1 LIASPASPFLDPL
14 MASAFSF
21 DSLNHAQREAVGALD
36 GPVLILAGAGTG
48 KTRTVTCRIAHML
61 EKGVRP
67 QEILAVTFTNKAA
80 AEMRE
85 RIGGMVSKKAADEM
99 TVCTFHSLCVKLLRG
114 GIEKLGYKRNFA
126 IFTGSDQ
133 TGLMKQL
140 IIRQGGADE
149 KIKAEAVMAEISRAK
164 NKGID
169 PGELENDFFASLGR
183 AYQNEL
189 RAQNAVD
196 FDDLLVLAEQLLRE
210 HPDVRDAFRQQFK
223 RVTVDEFQDTNA
235 LQMQLL
241 QQLVGP
247 PYHVCV
253 VGDDDQS
260 IYGWRGA
267 EVANILQFERFFPNP
282 RIIRLEENY
291 RSTHAVLHTANS
303 LIRHNTGRREK
314 VLRSTR
320 AGGNPVRI
328 VAMPG
333 DAEEAEFIAE
343 EILADKATMKRAWE
357 DFAILFRTNGQS
369 RKLEEALR
377 ERKIPYRMVGAQS
390 FYDRK
395 EVRDVLAYCQVLA
408 SPDADVSLLRILNTP
423 NRGIGQSTAVMATDW
438 SRLHDQSVWQALCDP
453 EFTGGLGTKAKH
465 AIEDFVARI
474 AGAKARIEIA
484 KENPGDVLKA
494 MLDGMDY
501 IPWLERGCKTENEK
515 QQRGEGVAEVI
526 EQLRKHALKGKDLQS
541 YLDSSA
547 LASDREDDDLEKKQ
561 GATLITLHASKGLE
575 FPIVYLV
582 GLEEGILPHKRSIV
596 EGTRDEERRL
606 LYVGITRAREL
617 LTMTYCAY
625 RTKYGERTFCQSSS
639 FIAEIDDEHLLHT
652 TYDDILGAEASD
664 EELGSFFGGLK
675 DFLAE

>member
-1 LIASPASPFLDPL
+1 

-21 DSLNHAQREAVGALD
+21 DSLNPAQREAVGALD

-61 EKGVRP
+61 ERGVRP
-67 QEILAVTFTNKAA
+67 QNILAVTFTNKAA
-80 AEMRE
+80 SEMRE
-85 RIGGMVSKKAADEM
+85 RIGGMVSKKAAEEM
-99 TVCTFHSLCVKLLRG
+99 TVSTFHSLCVKLLRG

-133 TGLMKQL
+133 IGLMKQL
-140 IIRQGGADE
+140 IVRKAGADE
-149 KIKAEAVMAEISRAK
+149 KIKPEAVMAEISRAK

-169 PGELENDFFASLGR
+169 PGELENEFFATLGR

-210 HPDVRDAFRQQFK
+210 HADVRDAFREQFK

-267 EVANILQFERFFPNP
+267 EVANILQFEKFFPDP

-303 LIRHNTGRREK
+303 LIKHNLGRREK
-314 VLRSTR
+314 ILRSTR
-320 AGGNPVRI
+320 AGGTPVRI

-343 EILADKATMKRAWE
+343 EILADKATSKRAWE

-438 SRLHDQSVWQALCDP
+438 SRMHHQSVWQALCDP
-453 EFTGGLGTKAKH
+453 EFTAGLGTKAKH

-484 KENPGDVLKA
+484 MENPGDVLKS

-501 IPWLERGCKTENEK
+501 LPWLERGCKTENEK
-515 QQRGEGVAEVI
+515 QQRAEGVHDVVD
-526 EQLRKHALKGKDLQS
+526 QLRKHADKGKTLQAF
-541 YLDSSA
+541 LDSSA

-606 LYVGITRAREL
+606 LYVGITRAQEQ

-625 RTKYGERTFCQSSS
+625 RNKYGERTFCQSSS
-639 FIAEIDDEHLLHT
+639 FITEIDDEHLLHT

-675 DFLAE
+675 DMLGD